1 MDDFADNFATDLA
14 PLIALFGEQ
23 VTRQFLSE
31 SLSIWD
37 NIIFAM
43 APLGLSHRGILAQK
57 SSSIAGCE
65 NGQNRVTSID
75 ATILKQIAKRVTW
88 NHIRESEYHDEGL
101 PVSVLAADEGSTE
114 ILSLNQE
121 GYVIYHNTR
130 DEDGKTAL
138 HFAAEY
144 GIIWL
149 IDELIRKGV
158 SPLARDSYQ
167 SVPLHYAGEG
177 AIIEASEDEI
187 SSMLELLCGEGAIS
201 LDYHDNEKKTP
212 LYRVIDRI
220 EYRDFEAYNTY
231 QEKLAKGL
239 LKMGA
244 SFNGFEGGPC
254 PLEAAIRRNK
264 IGIVQQL
271 LEDYSADANYCP
283 EGFETLLHQ
292 ATVGETDI
300 RIMEI
305 LLKHG
310 ANVNAILTNCAT
322 PLTYALSMY
331 HHTSGEFYRSGTF
344 NAIKHGLVFSRIKT
358 LLNHGARVMGISYC
372 HECAVGNGLLGDFV
386 DDLLSPQNS
395 TVLCR
400 EDEGLPQVVKLLL
413 AGWKNENPGMTGEDA
428 MKELG
433 GRVAWE
439 KRGVWEDYEGINPH
453 PPGVLPKSL
462 PKAPSE
468 IEPPDQNVE
477 GSLS

>member
-43 APLGLSHRGILAQK
+43 APLGLSHRGILGN
-57 SSSIAGCE
+57 SRLR
-65 NGQNRVTSID
+65 RVTSINT
-75 ATILKQIAKRVTW
+75 TILKQIARRVTW
-88 NHIRESEYHDEGL
+88 DHIRESEYHDEGL

-114 ILSLNQE
+114 ILSLDQE

-130 DEDGKTAL
+130 DGDGKTAL

-144 GIIWL
+144 GIVWL

-167 SVPLHYAGEG
+167 NVPFHYAGEG

-201 LDYHDNEKKTP
+201 LDYHDKEKKTP

-220 EYRDFEAYNTY
+220 EYRDFEVYNTY

-244 SFNGFEGGPC
+244 SFNGFE
-254 PLEAAIRRNK
+254 
-264 IGIVQQL
+264 VQQL

-310 ANVNAILTNCAT
+310 ADVNAILTNCAT

-344 NAIKHGLVFSRIKT
+344 NAIKHGLVFSRIKP

-413 AGWKNENPGMTGEDA
+413 AGWKNENLRMTKEDA

-439 KRGVWEDYEGINPH
+439 KGGVWEDYDGINPR